1 MNTENAQA
9 VTLKQKATHELVQFV
24 AIFLYL
30 AFFFCALSTYSMLL
44 LKEFSVW
51 YFTYGFALIN
61 ALVIAKVILI
71 GEYAHLGKKH
81 EAKPLL
87 LAAIHKAFL
96 FTLLVFAFHVV
107 EEVIKLLIHRKDM
120 ATALHEIRID
130 DLLGRSLVV
139 FCTFIPLFA
148 FRELQRVLGEEKF
161 RALFFGTGTP
171 ARSDPATRI

>member
-1 MNTENAQA
+1 
-9 VTLKQKATHELVQFV
+9 
-24 AIFLYL
+24 
-30 AFFFCALSTYSMLL
+30 MLL
-44 LKEFSVW
+44 LKAFSVS

-61 ALVIAKVILI
+61 ALEILKVILI
-71 GEYAHLGKKH
+71 GEYARLGKKH

-107 EEVIKLLIHRKDM
+107 EEVIRLLIHRENM
-120 ATALHEIRID
+120 ATALHEIRIA

-148 FRELQRVLGEEKF
+148 FRELQRVLGEESF
-161 RALFFGTGTP
+161 RALFFRTGTP
-171 ARSDPATRI
+171 SKSDPAIRI